1 MPEIAHWRTAD
12 PDQLVERA
20 SAALLAGRLVV
31 FPTETVYGVAAYAGD
46 PNSPARLQNS
56 KGREAGKPLAVAISA
71 KESVLDWLPDLSK
84 IGRRLARR
92 SWPGPLTLV
101 SDEGLE
107 RGRAAR
113 LPAAVRQ
120 GVSPQGSIGLRMP
133 RHQAIQAVLAA
144 TGPLLLT
151 SANPSGGPE
160 ATTVAGFELAQ
171 ERELD
176 LVIDD
181 GPTALGQPSSVVKV
195 HGSNWEVLR
204 EGALDRKSLTRLAGC
219 WVLFVC
225 TGNTCRSALA
235 EGLFKR
241 MLADRLD
248 SSVDEL
254 PDRGF
259 TIRSAG
265 LAAFGG
271 YPAPPEA
278 AEVARKRGADL
289 SAHRSR
295 MISEDMVRQS
305 DFILAMTRS
314 HLDLLDDLFGVDREV
329 KPRLLCPE
337 GSEIADPMG
346 CEQSVYAACM
356 AEIERALERLL
367 PEVLKS

>member
-46 PNSPARLQNS
+46 PNAPGRLQNS
-56 KGREAGKPLAVAISA
+56 KGREASKPLAIAISA
-71 KESVLDWLPDLSK
+71 RDGVLDWLPDLGK
-84 IGRRLARR
+84 VGRRLARR
-92 SWPGPLTLV
+92 AWPGPLTLV
-101 SDEGLE
+101 SNEGLD

-113 LPAAVRQ
+113 LPVAVRQ
-120 GVSPQGSIGLRMP
+120 GVSPDGFIGLRMP
-133 RHQAIQAVLAA
+133 RHEAIQAVLAA

-160 ATTVAGFELAQ
+160 PTLAADLELAQ
-171 ERELD
+171 ERDLA

-181 GPTALGQPSSVVKV
+181 GRTALAKPSSVVKV
-195 HGSNWEVLR
+195 QGNEWEVLR
-204 EGALDRKSLTRLAGC
+204 EGALDRKSLARLAGC

-225 TGNTCRSALA
+225 TGNTCRSAMA
-235 EGLFKR
+235 EALFKK
-241 MLADRLD
+241 MLADRLGCT
-248 SSVDEL
+248 VDDL

-259 TIRSAG
+259 MVRSAG

-278 AEVARKRGADL
+278 AEVARRRGADL
-289 SAHRSR
+289 SAHRSS

-314 HLDLLDDLFGVDREV
+314 HLDLLDDLFGVDRAV

-337 GSEIADPMG
+337 GTEIADPMG
-346 CEQSVYAACM
+346 SEESVYAGCM
-356 AEIERALERLL
+356 THIERALDQLL
-367 PEVLKS
+367 PEVMKP

>member
-1 MPEIAHWRTAD
+1 MPEIANWRTAD

-46 PNSPARLQNS
+46 PNSAERLQSS
-56 KGREAGKPLAVAISA
+56 KSRQASKPLALAIGVRD
-71 KESVLDWLPDLSK
+71 SVLDWLPDLGR

-113 LPAAVRQ
+113 LPASIRR
-120 GVSPQGSIGLRMP
+120 GVSPEGSIGLRMP
-133 RHQAIQAVLAA
+133 RHEAIQAVLAA

-160 ATTVAGFELAQ
+160 PTTAADLELAQ
-171 ERELD
+171 ERDLD

-181 GPTALGQPSSVVKV
+181 GPTALGKPSSVVRV
-195 HGSNWEVLR
+195 HGTEWEVLR

-235 EGLFKR
+235 EGLFKK
-241 MLADRLD
+241 MLAERLGCT
-248 SSVDEL
+248 VEEL

-278 AEVARKRGADL
+278 AEVARQRGADL
-289 SAHRSR
+289 STHRSR
-295 MISEDMVRQS
+295 MISEEMVRQS
-305 DFILAMTRS
+305 DFILVMTRS
-314 HLDLLDDLFGVDREV
+314 HLDLLDDLFGIDREF

-337 GSEIADPMG
+337 GSEIADPVG
-346 CEQSVYAACM
+346 CEQSVYSGCM
-356 AEIERALERLL
+356 AQIERALQQLL

>member
-1 MPEIAHWRTAD
+1 MPEIANWRTAD

-46 PNSPARLQNS
+46 PNSPGRLQTS
-56 KGREAGKPLAVAISA
+56 KGRQASKPLAVAISA
-71 KESVLDWLPDLSK
+71 RDSVLDWLPDLSR

-113 LPAAVRQ
+113 LPASVRQ
-120 GVSPQGSIGLRMP
+120 AVAPEGSIGLRMP
-133 RHQAIQAVLAA
+133 RHQAIQAVLAT

-160 ATTVAGFELAQ
+160 ATTAADLELPQ
-171 ERELD
+171 EHELG

-181 GPTALGQPSSVVKV
+181 GPTALGRPSSVVKV
-195 HGSNWEVLR
+195 QGGHWEILR
-204 EGALDRKSLTRLAGC
+204 EGALDKTTLTQLAGC

-235 EGLFKR
+235 EALFKK
-241 MLADRLD
+241 MLADRLGCRI
-248 SSVDEL
+248 DEL

-278 AEVARKRGADL
+278 TEVARQRGADL

-314 HLDLLDDLFGVDREV
+314 HLELLDDLFGVDRQI
-329 KPRLLCPE
+329 KPRLLCPD

-346 CEQSVYAACM
+346 SEQSVYARCT